1 MNKRRLI
8 IQVALLFLTC
18 TMAYTQNWYD
28 QAEERIDTLR
38 KGDFSFK
45 VVDPGS
51 NPIHDSVSIKLKK
64 HEFQWGNILTHH
76 AYDQNDFD
84 WYQAT
89 MLKYFNAGNI
99 ERFKWNYMEPEPGN
113 VNYSEIDTIM
123 GWAKKAG
130 WYTRGHCLIWGGPN
144 SWQLPSWIVAD
155 TMSGEK
161 MYEACETRI
170 RRDVTKYAGAINEYD
185 VINEPFHETWL
196 AERTGDSINW
206 NAFKWA
212 EESDPAAKLFV
223 NEFNIIV
230 WPVIDDYMATI
241 RELLS
246 NGAPLDGI
254 GVQGHM
260 ENNINWQQI
269 KTSLDSLAKF
279 NLPITVTEFD
289 MKIDEYSISE
299 QNQADYY
306 ARIMRTMFSYPLVEG
321 FYFFGVYDKYAWREG
336 SGIFNENK
344 FPKIAADTVYQLIH
358 EKWSTSVTDT
368 TDSEGICKFNGFYG
382 DYEVTV
388 KTGDSTAIFDVPF
401 TKANEGIEI
410 ELNLVD
416 AMYPHPELLQVQTNT
431 DGSQVELV
439 FDMEMNDPSSNIDK
453 FSVYSVTEIPITSV
467 SLKTGN
473 PNSIVLTLSA
483 PLIYRQKAYAS
494 YTFGDLTSVKGG
506 TLSNFGPEEIV
517 NMLPGFKA
525 GYTNEEGTQVIV
537 TFSKE
542 MSDVIPIESFGIE
555 VNNEDRTI
563 TGAEIVAGDAETIA
577 FSLGTPVEDASDMIF
592 ISYNPGTFASWD
604 GYLLG
609 AFGPKYVQ
617 NNVPP
622 DVESLNT
629 SNSDKDILIYPNPAE
644 NYIVIES
651 AKAAGHEF
659 RYKIVDISGKLC
671 LSGTA
676 DFGKQLDI
684 SQIDQGIYFV
694 KINTDDKLTVRK
706 FILE

>member
-1 MNKRRLI
+1 MNKKKLI
-8 IQVALLFLTC
+8 IQVTLLFLAC

-28 QAEERIDTLR
+28 EAEERIDTIR

-45 VVDPGS
+45 VIDSES
-51 NPIHDSVSIKLKK
+51 NPIHDSVTIKLKK
-64 HEFQWGNILTHH
+64 HEFQWGNILTHP

-84 WYQAT
+84 WYQAI

-113 VNYSEIDTIM
+113 VNYSEIDTIV

-161 MYEACETRI
+161 MYDACETRI
-170 RRDVTKYAGAINEYD
+170 RRDVAEYAGVINEYD
-185 VINEPFHETWL
+185 VINELFHETWL

-206 NAFKWA
+206 NAFKWSG
-212 EESDPAAKLFV
+212 ESDPAAKLFV

-230 WPVIDDYMATI
+230 WPVIDEYMAAI
-241 RELLS
+241 RELLD

-289 MKIDEYSISE
+289 MKIDEYGISE
-299 QNQADYY
+299 QDQADDY
-306 ARIMRTMFSYPLVEG
+306 ATIMRTMFSYPLVEG

-344 FPKIAADTVYQLIH
+344 LPKIAADTVYHLIH
-358 EKWSTSVTDT
+358 EKWTTSITDT
-368 TDSEGICKFNGFYG
+368 TDTDGICEFNGFYG

-388 KTGDSTAIFDVPF
+388 KSGDSTVIFSVPF

-410 ELNLVD
+410 ELNLTD
-416 AMYPHPELLQVQTNT
+416 AMYPHPELLQVQTNN
-431 DGSQVELV
+431 DGSQMELV
-439 FDMEMNDPSSNIDK
+439 FDMEMNDPSSNMDK
-453 FSVYSVTEIPITSV
+453 FSVYSVTEIPITDA
-467 SLKTGN
+467 SLKAGS
-473 PNSIVLTLSA
+473 PNTILLTLSS
-483 PLIYRQKAYAS
+483 PLVYRQKAYAS
-494 YTFGDLTSVKGG
+494 YTFGDLTSAKGG

-517 NMLPGFKA
+517 NLLPGFKA
-525 GYTNEEGTQVIV
+525 GYTNEEGTQVLV

-542 MSDVIPIESFGIE
+542 MSDVIPTESFTID
-555 VNNEDRTI
+555 VNDEERGI
-563 TGAEIVAGDAETIA
+563 TGAERVSGDAETVA
-577 FSLGTPVEDASDMIF
+577 FTLETPVAAASDLIF
-592 ISYNPGTFASWD
+592 ITYNPGTFESSD

-622 DVESLNT
+622 IVESINN
-629 SNSDKDILIYPNPAE
+629 NSLYGNISIYPNPAE
-644 NYIVIES
+644 NYIVVES
-651 AKAAGHEF
+651 SESSGQGFIYE
-659 RYKIVDISGKLC
+659 IVDISGKLC
-671 LSGTA
+671 LSGTS
-676 DFGKQLDI
+676 DFGKQLDVF
-684 SQIDQGIYFV
+684 QLDEGMYFV
-694 KINTDDKLTVRK
+694 KITMNDELTIRKLV
-706 FILE
+706 LE